1 MTGKIA
7 MSMQLGKRLK
17 AGGFRT
23 GRAFVLLGVAFVALA
38 VLASMSAQV
47 QHGRDRPAAAPAH
60 KGEADSFVDTVLYLR
75 NSRAAGPY
83 PTGNLT
89 EALQASGVIPPAAP
103 WAQRLSAVGHDGVVT
118 LTDHSA
124 PVAVCAALMSPQG
137 RDLTALASAR
147 FEVVDGAGNHSTSGA
162 ACVAGTDVVATLSN

>member
-1 MTGKIA
+1 
-7 MSMQLGKRLK
+7 MSMQLSKRLR

-23 GRAFVLLGVAFVALA
+23 GRAFIVLALSFVALA

-60 KGEADSFVDTVLYLR
+60 KGEADAFVDAVLYLR

-83 PTGNLT
+83 PTGDLT
-89 EALQASGVIPPAAP
+89 EALRASGVIPPAAP
-103 WAQRLSAVGHDGVVT
+103 WASRLSALGHDGVVT

-124 PVAVCAALMSPQG
+124 PPAVCAALMSPQG
-137 RDLTALASAR
+137 RDLTTLASAR
-147 FEVVDGAGNHSTSGA
+147 FEVVGGARNHSTSGG
-162 ACVAGTDVVATLSN
+162 ACVAGSDVVATLSN